1 MTIRGEMKVFNT
13 LTGQKEDFH
22 PRNGVVSMYVC
33 GITAYDECH
42 IGHAMTYIIF
52 DVIKRYLGFKGYK
65 VKHVQN
71 FTDVDDKIIER
82 ANRLGMPP
90 AELASKYTDQ
100 YFATMDALN
109 VERADEYPRATE
121 EIPKIIE
128 IIQGLFA
135 KGYAYEFEGSVY
147 FRVRNFPDY
156 GKLSH
161 RNLTEM
167 IPKAGYCERDK
178 EYPLDFA
185 LWKASKPGEP
195 FWESPWG
202 QGRPGWHIEC
212 SAMALKYLG
221 DTIDIHGGG
230 QDLVFPH
237 HENEIAQSESF
248 TQEIP
253 FVRYWLHNG
262 LMQQDK
268 QKMSKSTGNLVCV
281 EDALDRFG
289 PDAIRLFVLGSHY
302 RSPLTYSEEALEASQ
317 KGAERLRSA
326 LTHRSNAGEGVTV
339 LNAEP
344 FERKFVEAMDDD
356 FNTAQAIAVLF
367 ELAKEIN
374 RGAEEGMQITE
385 AQHTLLKLAG
395 ILGLTLKE
403 RTQPTPE
410 AEAFIGLLASVR
422 DDLRQNRQWQL
433 ADKIRKGLADLGVTL
448 EDTPEGTRWKYRT

>member
-1 MTIRGEMKVFNT
+1 
-13 LTGQKEDFH
+13 LTRQKEDFH
-22 PRNGVVSMYVC
+22 PRGGIVTMYVC

-52 DVIKRYLGFKGYK
+52 DVIKRHLRFKGYK

-82 ANRLGMPP
+82 ANRLGMRP
-90 AELASKYTDQ
+90 AELANKYTDQ
-100 YFATMDALN
+100 YFAAMDALN
-109 VERADEYPRATE
+109 VERADFYPRATE

-128 IIQGLFA
+128 VIQGLFA

-161 RNLTEM
+161 RDLEEM

-195 FWESPWG
+195 FWDSPWG
-202 QGRPGWHIEC
+202 PGRPGWHIEC

-221 DTIDIHGGG
+221 ETIDIHGGG

-248 TQEIP
+248 TEKIP
-253 FVRYWLHNG
+253 FVRHWLHNG

-268 QKMSKSTGNLVCV
+268 QKMSKSIGNLVCIK
-281 EDALDRFG
+281 DALDRFG
-289 PDAIRLFVLGSHY
+289 SDGFRLFILGSHY
-302 RSPLTYSEEALEASQ
+302 RSPLTYSEEALEASER
-317 KGAERLRSA
+317 GAERLRSA
-326 LTHRSNAGEGVTV
+326 LVHHTDAGQGAIV
-339 LNAEP
+339 LSAKP
-344 FERKFVEAMDDD
+344 FEQRFVEAMDDD
-356 FNTAQAIAVLF
+356 FSTPQAIAVLF

-374 RGAEEGMQITE
+374 RGAEKGLNVTE
-385 AQHTLLKLAG
+385 AQHSLLKLAD
-395 ILGLTLKE
+395 ILGLTLREKI
-403 RTQPTPE
+403 RLTPG
-410 AEAFIGLLASVR
+410 AEAFINLLSSIR
-422 DDLRQNRQWQL
+422 DDLRENQQWQL
-433 ADKIRKGLADLGVTL
+433 ADKIRKGLSDLGVTL
-448 EDTPEGTRWKYRT
+448 EDTPQGTRWEYKKR

>member
-1 MTIRGEMKVFNT
+1 
-13 LTGQKEDFH
+13 
-22 PRNGVVSMYVC
+22 MYVC

-52 DVIKRYLGFKGYK
+52 DVIKRYLRFKGYK

-82 ANRLGMPP
+82 ANRLGIPP

-109 VERADEYPRATE
+109 VERADFYPRATE

-161 RNLTEM
+161 RNLAEM

-195 FWESPWG
+195 FWNSPWG

-221 DTIDIHGGG
+221 ETIDIHGGG
-230 QDLVFPH
+230 QDLIFPH

-248 TQEIP
+248 TQRIP

-268 QKMSKSTGNLVCV
+268 QKMSKSVGNLVCIK
-281 EDALDRFG
+281 DALDRFG
-289 PDAIRLFVLGSHY
+289 SDGFRLFILGSHY
-302 RSPLTYSEEALEASQ
+302 RSPLTYSEEALEASER
-317 KGAERLRSA
+317 GAERLRSA
-326 LTHRSNAGEGVTV
+326 LTHRTDVGEGAVV
-339 LNAEP
+339 LGATP
-344 FERKFVEAMDDD
+344 FEQRFAEAMDDD
-356 FNTAQAIAVLF
+356 FSTPQAIAVLF

-374 RGAEEGMQITE
+374 RGAEKGLNVTE
-385 AQHTLLKLAG
+385 AQHSLLKLADT
-395 ILGLTLKE
+395 LGLTLQGKV
-403 RTQPTPE
+403 RLAPG
-410 AEAFIGLLASVR
+410 AEAFINLLSSIR
-422 DDLRQNRQWQL
+422 DDLRQSQQWQL
-433 ADKIRKGLADLGVTL
+433 ADKIRKGLSELGVAL
-448 EDTPEGTRWKYRT
+448 EDTPQGTRWEYKRR

>member
-1 MTIRGEMKVFNT
+1 MKVFNT

-22 PRNGVVSMYVC
+22 PGDRGVTMYVC

-65 VKHVQN
+65 VRHVQN
-71 FTDVDDKIIER
+71 FTDVDDKIIDR
-82 ANRLGMPP
+82 ANQLGIPP
-90 AELASKYTDQ
+90 TELASKYTDQ

-109 VERADEYPRATE
+109 VERADVYPRATD
-121 EIPKIIE
+121 EIPKIVE
-128 IIQGLFA
+128 IIRGLFA
-135 KGYAYEFEGSVY
+135 RGYAYEIEGSVY
-147 FRVRNFPDY
+147 FRVRNFPGY

-161 RNLTEM
+161 RNLAEM
-167 IPKAGYCERDK
+167 IPKAGYGEREK

-185 LWKASKPGEP
+185 LWKGAKPGEP

-202 QGRPGWHIEC
+202 RGRPGWHIEC

-237 HENEIAQSESF
+237 HENEIAQSESY
-248 TQEIP
+248 TGKTP

-268 QKMSKSTGNLVCV
+268 QKMSKSIGNLVCV

-289 PDAIRLFVLGSHY
+289 PDAIRLFILGSHY
-302 RSPLTYSEEALEASQ
+302 RGPLAYSEQALEASQ

-326 LTHRSNAGEGVTV
+326 LAHRRNGGEGATA
-339 LNAEP
+339 LSAQP
-344 FERKFVEAMDDD
+344 FEQRFVEAMDDD

-374 RGAEEGMQITE
+374 RCAEGGMHVAE
-385 AQHTLLKLAG
+385 AQSMLLKLAG

-403 RTQPTPE
+403 KTQPTSD
-410 AEAFIGLLASVR
+410 AEVFVGLLASIR
-422 DDLRQNRQWQL
+422 DDLRKNGQWQL
-433 ADKIRKGLADLGVTL
+433 ADKIREGLADLGVTL
-448 EDTPEGTRWKYRT
+448 EDTPEGTRWKYRTWS